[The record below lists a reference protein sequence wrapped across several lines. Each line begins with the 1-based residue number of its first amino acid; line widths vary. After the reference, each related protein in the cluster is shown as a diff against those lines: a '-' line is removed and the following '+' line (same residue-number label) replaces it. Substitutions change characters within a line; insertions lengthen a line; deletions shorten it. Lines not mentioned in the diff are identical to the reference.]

1 MSTERWTATRARA
14 TGTTRRTGSPLAP
27 CGASPSSSRLRAC
40 ARSGGT
46 TSMRRAPR
54 AAWSRCSTPP
64 RRPVGSCTSSRSAA
78 ACRTASLSHPSS
90 ARPSQTPPTRRR
102 CSSSFAAGSARVS
115 SSSLPEAAGR
125 PPRPAT
131 WCARSRPITGCV
143 PGGCASRRCARS
155 LASRRRRCRLRCE
168 STWHGSRR
176 RRRQRRCRRSTRRC
190 RLVCRCRSRR
200 RRRRRHRRRRRRGV
214 CLPGTRAA
222 RCRGAARAW
231 WWP

>member
-1 MSTERWTATRARA
+1 MTRASRAGRTQTRPLLGAMDRDTGARNRHNAPYWVATRAVRGSSWCEQRLFTPPA
-14 TGTTRRTGSPLAP
+14 VNRSPLAP

-125 PPRPAT
+125 PPRPAV
-131 WCARSRPITGCV
+131 SCV
-143 PGGCASRRCARS
+143 
-155 LASRRRRCRLRCE
+155 
-168 STWHGSRR
+168 
-176 RRRQRRCRRSTRRC
+176 
-190 RLVCRCRSRR
+190 
-200 RRRRRHRRRRRRGV
+200 
-214 CLPGTRAA
+214 RAA
-222 RCRGAARAW
+222 RPLPAGRVLDMSR
-231 WWP
+231 